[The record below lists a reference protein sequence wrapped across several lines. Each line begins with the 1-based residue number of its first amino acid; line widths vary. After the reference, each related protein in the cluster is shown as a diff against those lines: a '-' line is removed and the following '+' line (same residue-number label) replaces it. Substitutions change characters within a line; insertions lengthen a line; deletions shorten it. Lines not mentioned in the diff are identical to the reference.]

1 MSGVDVVRVG
11 AGSAGSVVARR
22 LVGAGARVLLLEAG
36 RHDSN
41 PAIHD
46 PSRMGELWHGPED
59 WDYYTVPQQHAGNRK
74 LHLPRGRVLGGSH
87 ALNAMI
93 WVRGA
98 PEDYDHWAE
107 LGNDGWAWQDV
118 LPIYHEIENRVTG
131 SVGERDR
138 HGALAGTFNDPL
150 HPIQQASIESARASA
165 IDYTPAP
172 NSVQRD
178 AVPRQQ
184 LTRRG
189 QHRLTTWR
197 AYMTEVADAPGLTV
211 RTGARVHRL
220 RVANGAVTGVEFE
233 VAGR

>member
-1 MSGVDVVRVG
+1 MSGFDVVIVG

-22 LVGAGARVLLLEAG
+22 LVDAGARVLLLEAG

-74 LHLPRGRVLGGSH
+74 LHLPRARVLGGSH

-138 HGALAGTFNDPL
+138 QGPLDVTFNDPL
-150 HPIQQASIESARASA
+150 HPIQQAIIESARASG
-165 IDYTPAP
+165 IEYNPDY
-172 NSVQRD
+172 NSGKLDGVS
-178 AVPRQQ
+178 RQQ
-184 LTRRG
+184 VTMRG
-189 QHRLTTWR
+189 QNRLTTR
-197 AYMTEVADAPGLTV
+197 SEE
-211 RTGARVHRL
+211 RRV
-220 RVANGAVTGVEFE
+220 V
-233 VAGR
+233 